1 MTCDMTDAETRER
14 EIKGLMEA
22 LSVTVCDN
30 MKIMTSDY
38 EAVLEIENKKKI
50 EVIPAWK
57 WMR

>member
-14 EIKGLMEA
+14 EIKGLMEVS
-22 LSVTVCDN
+22 SVTGCDN

-38 EAVLEIENKKKI
+38 EAVLEIENKKI

>member
-22 LSVTVCDN
+22 SSVTGCDN
-30 MKIMTSDY
+30 MKIITSDY
-38 EAVLEIENKKKI
+38 EAVLEIENKKV